1 AGCWWQRLESH
12 AQDAPWPLFGVQAG
26 EVGESLPGTDVAV
39 PEEYLLKVVPNQ
51 AAGVMDYAQEAIKII
66 ATEAL
71 EDSLESRIG
80 QAMHRLLEW
89 VSATDASAP
98 PLWSAAQLARAAQE
112 FELDAAQADTARGMA
127 QRIVQGEGAW
137 AWDAAQLQ
145 WQGNEVAI
153 AHRGRTLRLD
163 RLVQHRATQE
173 WWVLDYKSTAQPQ
186 HQRELLAQLSTYRT
200 AVALAY
206 PGQTVRAAFLTALG
220 ALIEPAGS

>member
-1 AGCWWQRLESH
+1 
-12 AQDAPWPLFGVQAG
+12 LFGVQAG